1 MGEVRQLDRHQTPV
15 ESPVPTID
23 LPATATAR
31 NPGTAA
37 DPGCFHCGTPCRNDR
52 FTRAEKFFCCH
63 GCLTVFELLTEN
75 GLTEF
80 YHLSEAAGVRVN
92 GAAKRDQFKF
102 LDEPAVRERLVDF
115 ADARLTRVTFQI
127 PAIHCI
133 ACVWLLENLFRLKP
147 GLGQSQVN
155 FPRKEVAI
163 AFDPAGVKLSE
174 VVALLASLGY
184 EPELKLSA
192 LDAKPR
198 GHGARRLWIQ
208 LGLAGFAFGNIML
221 FSISGYFGLDAF
233 VGPGFRKMT
242 GLISLLLA
250 LPVVTFSALDYWRA
264 AGTSLRQRLLNIDV
278 PIAAGVAAIFLQS
291 AYEVLSGRG
300 EGYFDSLCG
309 LIFFLLCGKW
319 FQQKTYDR
327 LAFDRDYKSFFP
339 LAVTRRKPLT
349 RPSAT
354 LSPSDGERDGVR
366 GVSGEANQEEQ
377 VSLSQLAVGDRL
389 VIRNGELIPADA
401 KLISGP
407 ALIDYS
413 FVTGESEP
421 VEKKPEDYLY
431 AGGRQMG
438 GAIEVEMVK
447 AVSQSYL
454 TSLWNQDAFV
464 KGQREALNT
473 LTNKYSQRFTKLV
486 MVVAVGAAVFWAF
499 VNPALSLKAFTS
511 VLIVACPCA
520 LALAAPF
527 ALGTSQRVLARRNI
541 FLKNPY
547 VIETLA
553 RVDAVVFDKTG
564 TLTAAGAGRVTW
576 GGGALE
582 DSTGGEPF
590 QRLAA
595 RGQEETVELVSH
607 SRPPS
612 HPRLKPGFNERG
624 GDRTALSG
632 DEERWLYSMTRHS
645 THPLP
650 VRIGEA
656 LARENSAEPV
666 RSFLETPGGGMEGSV
681 DGHEVWMGSAAWL
694 ESRGVGSAAFP
705 PLPGLIPRGQ
715 SNEPE
720 ALEISALNRPEGRAP
735 EMAGS
740 VVHVAIDGKYR
751 GCFVLAS
758 APRPETERLVAGL
771 NPGVRIALLSGDNE
785 KERKQFATL
794 LGGAALLRF
803 NQSPLDKLNFIKQ
816 QQEAGRT
823 VMMVGDGLNDAGA
836 LKQSDA
842 GVAVVENVSAFSPAS
857 DVIVAAGR
865 VTSLADML
873 RYAKQSV
880 RVVQAAFLISA
891 FYNLVGVAIA
901 ASGRL
906 SPVVCAILMPL
917 SSVTVVAFAGA
928 AATWLGRR
936 ALRESQSAIANNQQG
951 ESA

>member
-1 MGEVRQLDRHQTPV
+1 VQ
-15 ESPVPTID
+15 SPGPTID
-23 LPATATAR
+23 LPATVAAR
-31 NPGTAA
+31 NPGATAA
-37 DPGCFHCGTPCRNDR
+37 DPGCFHCGTRCRTTR
-52 FTRAEKFFCCH
+52 FARDEKSFCCQ

-80 YHLSEAAGVRVN
+80 YNLSEAAGVRVN
-92 GAAKRDQFKF
+92 GAAKQDQFKF

-115 ADARLTRVTFQI
+115 ADARLTRVTFHI

-147 GLGQSQVN
+147 GLGQSRVN
-155 FPRKEVAI
+155 FPRKEAAI
-163 AFDPAGVKLSE
+163 AFDTAGVKLSE

-198 GHGARRLWIQ
+198 ERIARRLWIQ

-221 FSISGYFGLDAF
+221 FSISAYLGLDAF
-233 VGPGFRKMT
+233 AGPGFRKMV
-242 GLISLLLA
+242 GAISLLLA
-250 LPVVTFSALDYWRA
+250 LPVVTYSALDYWRA
-264 AGTSLRQRLLNIDV
+264 AWTSLRQRLLNIDV

-291 AYEVLSGRG
+291 VYEVVSGHG
-300 EGYFDSLCG
+300 NGYFDSLCG

-339 LAVTRRKPLT
+339 LSVTRLGRRRREESQTSPAASQRLLT
-349 RPSAT
+349 S
-354 LSPSDGERDGVR
+354 SPTETD
-366 GVSGEANQEEQ
+366 EEQ
-377 VSLSQLAVGDRL
+377 ISLAQLVVGDRL
-389 VIRNGELIPADA
+389 ILRNGELIPADA
-401 KLISGP
+401 RLVDGP

-464 KGQREALNT
+464 KGKREALNT
-473 LTNKYSQRFTKLV
+473 LTNKYSQRFTRLV
-486 MVVAVGAAVFWAF
+486 IVVAVGAAVFWAF

-576 GGGALE
+576 CGVSPVLTPALSPGE
-582 DSTGGEPF
+582 RENRPPASSDAETDDSSVRVAKSRDRRQLFPLPGGE
-590 QRLAA
+590 
-595 RGQEETVELVSH
+595 GQGEG
-607 SRPPS
+607 
-612 HPRLKPGFNERG
+612 K
-624 GDRTALSG
+624 ALTT

-656 LARENSAEPV
+656 IAREHFPEPV
-666 RSFLETPGGGMEGSV
+666 RSFLETPGCGMEGSV
-681 DGHEVWMGSAAWL
+681 AGHEIWMGAATWL
-694 ESRGVGSAAFP
+694 EGRGVKVAHAAT
-705 PLPGLIPRGQ
+705 
-715 SNEPE
+715 E
-720 ALEISALNRPEGRAP
+720 
-735 EMAGS
+735 GS

-751 GCFVLAS
+751 GGFMLAS
-758 APRPETERLVAGL
+758 AVRPEADRLVAGL
-771 NPGVRIALLSGDNE
+771 YRNVQVALLSGDNE
-785 KERKQFATL
+785 KERGRFEAL
-794 LGGAALLRF
+794 LGDEALLRF

-816 QQEAGRT
+816 QQETGRI

-836 LKQSDA
+836 LKQSDT
-842 GVAVVENVSAFSPAS
+842 GVAVVEKVSAFSPAS
-857 DVIVAAGR
+857 DVIVAAGM
-865 VTSLADML
+865 VTCMADVL

-891 FYNLVGVAIA
+891 IYNLAGVAIA

-917 SSVTVVAFAGA
+917 SSVSVVAFACG

-936 ALRESQSAIANNQQG
+936 SLGTVAVRAVRGEPEQS
-951 ESA
+951 EVRP